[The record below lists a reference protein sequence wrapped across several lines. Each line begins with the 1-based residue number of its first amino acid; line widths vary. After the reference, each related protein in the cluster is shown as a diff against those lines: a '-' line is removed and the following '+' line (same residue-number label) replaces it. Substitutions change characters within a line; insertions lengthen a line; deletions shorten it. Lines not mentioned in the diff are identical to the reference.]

1 MRLDTPRHRVT
12 QFGARRAGLVGV
24 FAASLLLSACAG
36 IVPMTPAEDANNPLC
51 AEVTVRLGDVA
62 GLPKR
67 ETNAQATG
75 AWGDPASVLL
85 TCGLEAPAP
94 TTLPCVSVNGVDWII
109 DDAQKPLYIF
119 TTYGRTPAVQVALDS
134 GAVSGSTVLADLS
147 LPVASIPQ
155 ERACTDLSD
164 TLAF

>member
-12 QFGARRAGLVGV
+12 LFSARRAALIGV

-51 AEVTVRLGDVA
+51 AEVIVRLGDVA

-94 TTLPCVSVNGVDWII
+94 TTLPCVSVNSVDWIM

-119 TTYGRTPAVQVALDS
+119 TTYGRTPAVQVAL
-134 GAVSGSTVLADLS
+134 
-147 LPVASIPQ
+147 
-155 ERACTDLSD
+155 E
-164 TLAF
+164 